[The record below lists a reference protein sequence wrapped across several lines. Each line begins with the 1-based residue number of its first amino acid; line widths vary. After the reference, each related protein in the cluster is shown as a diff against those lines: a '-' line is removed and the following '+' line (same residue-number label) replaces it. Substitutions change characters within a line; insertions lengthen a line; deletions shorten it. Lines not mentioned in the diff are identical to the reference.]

1 MIYVDTNIALDVL
14 EGDPRWLDWSVQALE
29 DARAAGP
36 LVTGHVVAAEIGHY
50 ADSAAT
56 LSTQLNALMIELIDA
71 DLETAWLA
79 GQAYRD
85 YRRRGGE
92 RLSLLPDFLIGAH
105 AKTLGAAI
113 LTRDPRRFR
122 SYFPELNLITP
133 EETND

>member
-1 MIYVDTNIALDVL
+1 VIYVDTNIVLDIL

-29 DARAAGP
+29 DGRAAGA
-36 LVTGHVVAAEIGHY
+36 LVTGQVVAAEIGHY
-50 ADSAAT
+50 EASPEI
-56 LSTQLNALMIELIDA
+56 LSEKLGALMIELVDA
-71 DLETAWLA
+71 DLHSAWLA

-105 AKTLGAAI
+105 AQALGATM
-113 LTRDPRRFR
+113 LTRDARRFR
-122 SYFPELNLITP
+122 SYFPELALITP